1 MKSKPELKMKE
12 IENAFGGSLCRCTG
26 YRPILDSF
34 KSFAKDAPPSLVNQF
49 TDIEV
54 RNKTIT
60 LLLPTFSFLSSQIA
74 LVTFRL
80 TPSIRK

>member
-1 MKSKPELKMKE
+1 MKE

-54 RNKTIT
+54 RNTTIT
-60 LLLPTFSFLSSQIA
+60 LLLPTFSFLSSQIV

-80 TPSIRK
+80 KPSIGK